1 MYPDLS
7 YFFHDLFGTAPD
19 NWTAIVKTFGLL
31 LALSFLT
38 SAYFLFLEL
47 RRKQHLFSPMP
58 SRNEKGE
65 IVMMY
70 PHERVGDITIVAA
83 ISGII
88 GAKLFAVIESADTLR
103 GFLAD
108 PIHSLLS
115 GSGLAIYG
123 GLIFGFLAV
132 YWFITKK
139 LKMNPLYMMDAVA
152 PALIFGYAMG
162 RVGCQLSGDGDWGI
176 LNENPLP
183 SWWFLPD
190 WLWAYDYPRNVM
202 NAGEILPNAV
212 GMFNHHLVPKVY
224 PTPIY
229 ETIMGTLIGIFLWII
244 RKKVEKWSGMLFMIY
259 AVLNGIERFMIE
271 KIRVNDKL
279 WLDLTQAEIIAILLI
294 IGGTI
299 GAIILLLR
307 PQKEQIDSSK

>member
-7 YFFHDLFGTAPD
+7 YFLHDIFGTAPD
-19 NWTAIVKTFGLL
+19 NWSALVKTFGLL

-47 RRKQHLFSPMP
+47 RRKQHLFVPMP

-88 GAKLFAVIESADTLR
+88 GAKVFAIIESEKTLM
-103 GFLAD
+103 GFLSD
-108 PIHSLLS
+108 PIHGLFS

-123 GLIFGFLAV
+123 GLVFGFLAV

-176 LNENPLP
+176 PNELPLP

-202 NAGEILPNAV
+202 NAGEVLPNAI
-212 GMFNHHLVPKVY
+212 GEFNHRLVPKVY

-229 ETIMGTLIGIFLWII
+229 ETFMATLIGIFLWAI
-244 RKKVEKWSGMLFMIY
+244 RKKVEAWAGMLFMIY
-259 AVLNGIERFMIE
+259 AILNGIERFMIE

-279 WLDLTQAEIIAILLI
+279 WLNLTQAEIIAILLI
-294 IGGTI
+294 IGGGI
-299 GAIILLLR
+299 GAAVLLMR
-307 PQKEQIDSSK
+307 GKRAAN